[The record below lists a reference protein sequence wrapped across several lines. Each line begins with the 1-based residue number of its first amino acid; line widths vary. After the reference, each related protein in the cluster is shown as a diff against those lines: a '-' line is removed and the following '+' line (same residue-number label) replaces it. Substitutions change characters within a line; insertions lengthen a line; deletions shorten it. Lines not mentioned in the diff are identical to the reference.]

1 MGKAR
6 RKDVKKAEAR
16 LKRKEEQKKRK
27 LISREVNL
35 ERASAKREQNR
46 QILVVTEGTHTETS
60 YLEHFQISGVT
71 VTPVGLGMSTMKLVN
86 EVERIKQYQ
95 RKAYGKIFDEVW
107 VAFDHDD
114 FPDFMSAIDAARA
127 KGYKIACSNQAFEY
141 WLLLHFKDHQGQS
154 MKRSVYCRELNDL
167 MGKIKTGVRYDG
179 DSKTITDDIFELLL
193 SINPTNGRRRMTEAY
208 NRAKAIADYKKLN
221 GTPWEES
228 VTYVYEL
235 IKSLFP
241 DIE

>member
-6 RKDVKKAEAR
+6 RKDVKEAEAR

-60 YLEHFQISGVT
+60 YLEHFQIPGVT

-95 RKAYGKIFDEVW
+95 RKAYGKIF
-107 VAFDHDD
+107 FYNK
-114 FPDFMSAIDAARA
+114 S
-127 KGYKIACSNQAFEY
+127 S
-141 WLLLHFKDHQGQS
+141 
-154 MKRSVYCRELNDL
+154 
-167 MGKIKTGVRYDG
+167 
-179 DSKTITDDIFELLL
+179 IF
-193 SINPTNGRRRMTEAY
+193 STTN
-208 NRAKAIADYKKLN
+208 I
-221 GTPWEES
+221 
-228 VTYVYEL
+228 
-235 IKSLFP
+235 
-241 DIE
+241 

>member
-1 MGKAR
+1 MTR
-6 RKDVKKAEAR
+6 
-16 LKRKEEQKKRK
+16 
-27 LISREVNL
+27 
-35 ERASAKREQNR
+35 
-46 QILVVTEGTHTETS
+46 
-60 YLEHFQISGVT
+60 
-71 VTPVGLGMSTMKLVN
+71 
-86 EVERIKQYQ
+86 
-95 RKAYGKIFDEVW
+95 KIFDEVW